1 VEAYKSVYLS
11 LTEPLEAGMTAD
23 KLIPQPT
30 LRILDLPRRRSSM
43 AFSIVV
49 LAAFCLIYIAPLP
62 VRPLYMVDETRY
74 AEIPREMIATGDW
87 VVPRLVGLRYFE
99 KPVLGYWVTA
109 LSILSLGETRF
120 ALRLPSA
127 LAMGFSAMLLVLLL
141 RRSGH
146 TASALTGAIVFLTSL
161 GVYTFGVSNIL
172 DGLFSAFVTATMV
185 CFYLALLS
193 RETRTKAAWL
203 CASGVACGL
212 GFLTKGALAFAI
224 PTVAI
229 VPFLIWEKRLKALYT
244 LPWIPILSALAIVL
258 PWAIMI
264 HSREP
269 DYWHHFI
276 FVEHFKRFASTDST
290 SLHPKPFWFLLPYL
304 IAGAVPWTFLAW
316 PSAKGLRTI
325 GRRDSFTRYALCWLL
340 FPFLLL
346 CTSQGKLGTYVAPCL
361 APLSLLLVL
370 GLIHNPG
377 MSRFRPLRRAGT
389 ICAGVL
395 GLTAAVIAGFH
406 LLNPASSTIFTSGET
421 WKWIVGCA
429 ALAVASAT
437 YVLSARA
444 KSMPMSLY
452 LFAAA
457 PVALMLC
464 AHFIVPEKIVN
475 SIAPEAFVERCA
487 PFIDPADQIYSPSNL
502 APAVCWGLKR
512 ADITILERAGEL
524 QSGLNYPDAK
534 HRKIRI
540 SQLARHLE
548 DSTRTRNIVIMITDN
563 SYSRYKHHLP
573 EATRMERVD
582 GFVFLKYMAPLKRFR
597 KL

>member
-1 VEAYKSVYLS
+1 
-11 LTEPLEAGMTAD
+11 
-23 KLIPQPT
+23 
-30 LRILDLPRRRSSM
+30 M
-43 AFSIVV
+43 AFRIIV
-49 LAAFCLIYIAPLP
+49 LAGFLLIYIAPLP

-109 LSILSLGETRF
+109 LSILSFGETRF

-127 LAMGFSAMLLVLLL
+127 LAMGLSAMLLVLLL
-141 RRSGH
+141 RRSGY
-146 TASALTGAIVFLTSL
+146 AAAALPGAVVFLTSL
-161 GVYTFGVSNIL
+161 GVYTLGVSNIL
-172 DGLFSAFVTATMV
+172 DGLFSGFVTATMV

-193 RETRTKAAWL
+193 SKARTKAAWL

-212 GFLTKGALAFAI
+212 GFLTKGFLAFAI
-224 PTVAI
+224 PAVAI
-229 VPFLIWEKRLKALYT
+229 APFLIWEKRLKELVT

-269 DYWHHFI
+269 DFWHHFI
-276 FVEHFKRFASTDST
+276 FVEHFQRFASTDRT
-290 SLHPKPFWFLLPYL
+290 SLHPQPFYFLLPYL
-304 IAGAVPWTFLAW
+304 LGGAIPWIFLAL
-316 PSAKGLRTI
+316 PSASGLRTI
-325 GRRDSFTRYALCWLL
+325 GCRDSFTRYALCWLL

-361 APLSLLLVL
+361 APLSLLLML

-377 MSRFRPLRRAGT
+377 MSRFRPLRLAGT

-395 GLTAAVIAGFH
+395 GLTAALIAGFH
-406 LLNPASSTIFTSGET
+406 LSSSASVTIFTSGET
-421 WKWIVGCA
+421 WKWSVTCA
-429 ALAVASAT
+429 ALAAASAT

-444 KSMPMSLY
+444 KSMPTSLY

-457 PVALMLC
+457 PVALMIC
-464 AHFIVPEKIVN
+464 AHFIVPKKIVN
-475 SIAPEAFVERCA
+475 SVAPEAFVERCA

-548 DSTRTRNIVIMITDN
+548 DGTRTRGIVLMITDN
-563 SYSRYKHHLP
+563 SYSRYQRYLP
-573 EATRMERVD
+573 EATWMKRVD
-582 GFVFLKYMAPLKRFR
+582 GFVFLKYISGP
-597 KL
+597 